1 MRSTRGS
8 HTRAARRRPCR
19 PRFFVAVSTNCHRG
33 ELMTIARRLIGDLRH
48 ILITAVFASFAL
60 TTNANA
66 TPSSYDSLDNFDVM
80 FTLPTGVTASNGN
93 ADFTTTTTSGS
104 GDLLGV
110 LSAPTS
116 PPELSLF
123 LHAFGSGTGSS
134 AIGGFASFDIIGPSS
149 TYLIEV
155 FFATHLQT
163 VSAIA
168 SSVPG
173 GSASASASA
182 TFGIAGATLVDCPD
196 GPFVDVSC
204 YDAQGTVT
212 ARLEGLVSG
221 AAVTPSVPEPATL
234 ALLGI
239 GLAGLGF
246 SRRKLN

>member
-1 MRSTRGS
+1 MTTARG
-8 HTRAARRRPCR
+8 
-19 PRFFVAVSTNCHRG
+19 V
-33 ELMTIARRLIGDLRH
+33 IGDLRH

-66 TPSSYDSLDNFDVM
+66 TPSSYDALDNFDLT
-80 FTLPTGVTASNGN
+80 FTLPTGVIASNGDN
-93 ADFTTTTTSGS
+93 EFTTGTFSGS
-104 GDLLGV
+104 GSFFGA
-110 LSAPTS
+110 LSNPTS

-134 AIGGFASFDIIGPSS
+134 TLGAFTSFDIIGPST
-149 TYLIEV
+149 TYLIMV
-155 FFATHLQT
+155 DFVTHLQPT
-163 VSAIA
+163 SHFAA
-168 SSVPG
+168 PG
-173 GSASASASA
+173 GSASASATES
-182 TFGIAGATLVDCPD
+182 FGIAGATLVACPD
-196 GPFVDVSC
+196 GPFVDVTC